1 MKTKGEGR
9 IGRIGARNRL
19 LTAVCTL
26 CFSAAVFSS
35 TVYAGTEGTW
45 ERTEDGKY
53 WKYVYAP
60 DRQAID
66 EWIEIDGKEY
76 YFDKKGRMKTG
87 WVTSEWDGNR
97 YYMGKDGAKCRS
109 TFLSN
114 GTYIG
119 PDGVVLERFEAWRKA
134 VQNQLEQMV
143 RAKTE
148 GVFFLTD
155 LNGDGYRDLA
165 VLNRL
170 ETPDQLYLAALW
182 DEETDTLHTI
192 SESGLE
198 EDRYVY
204 LTVNDKST
212 WLITQQK
219 ETLERDYFELGED
232 WDYFE
237 HQRHFMAEK
246 NDWGDLIYFADG
258 EEKQKEEWNELL
270 KEADV
275 LAGAENGYFPSAAQK
290 ESACS
295 LDKDSIK
302 TALLQPPTAEEAALW
317 QP

>member
-9 IGRIGARNRL
+9 IGRIGARSRL

-97 YYMGKDGAKCRS
+97 YYMGKDGAKCRN

-155 LNGDGYRDLA
+155 LN
-165 VLNRL
+165 
-170 ETPDQLYLAALW
+170 
-182 DEETDTLHTI
+182 ETDTGIWLC
-192 SESGLE
+192 
-198 EDRYVY
+198 
-204 LTVNDKST
+204 LTGWRIRTSYT
-212 WLITQQK
+212 WRPCGMRRQI
-219 ETLERDYFELGED
+219 R
-232 WDYFE
+232 
-237 HQRHFMAEK
+237 
-246 NDWGDLIYFADG
+246 
-258 EEKQKEEWNELL
+258 
-270 KEADV
+270 
-275 LAGAENGYFPSAAQK
+275 
-290 ESACS
+290 
-295 LDKDSIK
+295 SIRSVKVAWRK
-302 TALLQPPTAEEAALW
+302 TDTFI
-317 QP
+317 